1 MLGHERSF
9 NKFKEM
15 KIMQNIFERNGIN
28 LKINSRKKTEI
39 IFKYE
44 KIKQHAIKQPIDQ
57 KNFSRN

>member
-57 KNFSRN
+57 KTFSQN